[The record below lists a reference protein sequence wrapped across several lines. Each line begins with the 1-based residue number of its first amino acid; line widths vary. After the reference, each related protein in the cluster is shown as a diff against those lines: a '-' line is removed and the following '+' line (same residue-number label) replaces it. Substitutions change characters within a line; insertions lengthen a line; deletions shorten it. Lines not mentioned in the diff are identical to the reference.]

1 MSDEMTDKD
10 LALLICRAL
19 IMIVKAIVKR
29 YDLPMKDY
37 Q

>member
-1 MSDEMTDKD
+1 MNDKD

-29 YDLPMKDY
+29 YDLPLREY